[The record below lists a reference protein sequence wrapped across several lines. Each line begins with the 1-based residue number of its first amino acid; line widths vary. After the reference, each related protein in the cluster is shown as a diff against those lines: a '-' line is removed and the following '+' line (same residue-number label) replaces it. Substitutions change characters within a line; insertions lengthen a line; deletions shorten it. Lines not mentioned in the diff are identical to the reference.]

1 MKWRGCQLS
10 CQISSFDL
18 LGIVVS
24 FTEMTSAF
32 KNFLMETLGC
42 SERTLLRRMKAGMIC
57 VVEENRPQSLALVL
71 EGFRRL
77 YMPELTL
84 LNLGRLPNVS
94 FVTHLITS

>member
-32 KNFLMETLGC
+32 KNFLMETLGY
-42 SERTLLRRMKAGMIC
+42 SERRMKAGMIC

-77 YMPELTL
+77 DMPELTL